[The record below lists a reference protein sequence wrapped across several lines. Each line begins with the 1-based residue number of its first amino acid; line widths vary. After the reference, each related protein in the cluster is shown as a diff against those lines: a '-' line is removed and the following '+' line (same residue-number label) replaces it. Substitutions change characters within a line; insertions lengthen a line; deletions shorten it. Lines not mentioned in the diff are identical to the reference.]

1 MNGPNETL
9 TQEELEA
16 QQKAW
21 NDFFKSLDAIHKAI
35 SKFADAL
42 MKWEEEHHDEII
54 RIKRELDRRKKEV
67 SK

>member
-1 MNGPNETL
+1 MNDPNETL

-21 NDFFKSLDAIHKAI
+21 NDFFKSLDAIHEAI

-54 RIKRELDRRKKEV
+54 RIKRELDRRKKEE